1 MEKIPFSPDGGDP
14 IEFYI
19 LEQTTVAGVDY
30 YLVTEDEEGD
40 SDALILKDLSKKD
53 DSEAVFEVV
62 SDDTEL
68 DSVAKIF
75 ESILDDIS
83 FVREEGNEEN

>member
-1 MEKIPFSPDGGDP
+1 MEKIPFSPDGGSP
-14 IEFYI
+14 IEFYV
-19 LEQTTVAGVDY
+19 LEQTTVGGVDY
-30 YLVTEDEEGD
+30 FLVTEDEEGD
-40 SDALILKDLSKKD
+40 SDALILKDLSKKED
-53 DSEAVFEVV
+53 AEAVFEVV

-83 FVREEGNEEN
+83 FVREDENEEE